1 MDSAFLTA
9 IFAIGVS
16 FIVIASSRWSESSSR
31 RVGQGSQFPE
41 AHTSRRTSSSQ
52 STAEQH
58 PTVPM
63 ASVSGRYDE
72 ARRSELKRIAEDTLD
87 AIKLGRYAFKGVD
100 HDLSVKTKEAVKNTL
115 YFEPECEVSLW
126 ASTTPPNESM
136 APSHTHISVLN
147 ISTLDAA
154 RLLNNAYK
162 NNPMEHDT
170 RTGVLNFASATKP
183 GGGFKNGAEAQEESI
198 ARSSTLYSTLR
209 TDEASR
215 FYKLHKAES
224 AQNAAAYYSHAIIY
238 SPKVMVFR
246 DDDGEWTYPFDVDV
260 LSCAAV
266 NAGELKKTLNGP
278 ISSGLDVFVEKEM
291 SERMGRILYV
301 FEQHRIRNIVLGTF
315 GTGVFRNSVATV
327 ARIWAQLL
335 ILPDARFKHSFDR
348 IVFAITGG
356 ETFADFQSA
365 FDAWGQHRAPGL
377 GASRGTQVL
386 G

>member
-1 MDSAFLTA
+1 M
-9 IFAIGVS
+9 
-16 FIVIASSRWSESSSR
+16 ASS
-31 RVGQGSQFPE
+31 
-41 AHTSRRTSSSQ
+41 
-52 STAEQH
+52 
-58 PTVPM
+58 
-63 ASVSGRYDE
+63 GRFDE
-72 ARRSELKRIAEDTLD
+72 ARRAELKRIADETIT
-87 AIKLGRYAFKGVD
+87 AIKEGRYPFRGVD
-100 HDLSVKTKEAVKNTL
+100 QELAVKTREAVKHTL
-115 YFEPECEVSLW
+115 FYDPESPVSLW
-126 ASTTPPNESM
+126 ASTTPDAGITS
-136 APSHTHISVLN
+136 SSQTHISVLN

-154 RLLNNAYK
+154 RLLEHAYMT
-162 NNPMEHDT
+162 NPLEKGSA

-198 ARSSTLYSTLR
+198 ARASTLYPTLKS
-209 TDEASR
+209 DEAAK
-215 FYKLHKAES
+215 FYKLHRAES

-238 SPKVMVFR
+238 SPRVTVFR

-266 NAGELKKTLNGP
+266 NAGELKKSLNGP

-301 FEQHRIRNIVLGTF
+301 FEQHGIRNVVLGTF

-335 ILPDARFKHSFDR
+335 ILPDARFKYSFDR
-348 IVFAITGG
+348 IIFAITGG

-377 GASRGTQVL
+377 RGAQTLAGI
-386 G
+386 